1 MQPYFLFIPK
11 MILYPFNKP
20 SKCRGKT
27 GQELSKE
34 FFYKTVE
41 HYFDIDK
48 QKSQIWLKSA
58 KFWSKSAR
66 CCHCFRK
73 TCQNNVAMVL

>member
-20 SKCRGKT
+20 SKCRGNT

-48 QKSQIWLKSA
+48 QKSQIWA
-58 KFWSKSAR
+58 KK
-66 CCHCFRK
+66 
-73 TCQNNVAMVL
+73 CQILVKKCQMLSLFSENMPK

>member
-20 SKCRGKT
+20 SKCRGNT

-48 QKSQIWLKSA
+48 QKSQI
-58 KFWSKSAR
+58 
-66 CCHCFRK
+66 
-73 TCQNNVAMVL
+73 